1 MTIVRDFR
9 LDTIAIPI
17 DRVQIRAALYHLLI
31 NALDAMPKGGTLTIT
46 ATQDKESIV
55 ISVRD
60 TGCGIPKEVLDSI
73 YDPFFTSKTKGAGLG
88 LTMVHQIIMNHRG
101 EIKIRSE
108 VDKGTTA
115 TIRLPARAADSRER
129 S

>member
-1 MTIVRDFR
+1 M
-9 LDTIAIPI
+9 
-17 DRVQIRAALYHLLI
+17 DRHQIRRALYHLFT
-31 NALDAMPKGGTLTIT
+31 NAIDAMPEGGTLTV
-46 ATQDKESIV
+46 AASQEKEALV
-55 ISVRD
+55 ISVQD
-60 TGCGIPKEVLDSI
+60 TGCGIPKEVVDSI

-108 VDKGTTA
+108 VDKGTIA
-115 TIRLPARAADSRER
+115 TIRLPTREADSGER

>member
-1 MTIVRDFR
+1 MTLVRDFP
-9 LDTIAIPI
+9 LDTTVMVI
-17 DRVQIRAALYHLLI
+17 DRVQIRTALYHLLD
-31 NALDAMPKGGTLTIT
+31 NALDAMPKGGTLTI
-46 ATQDKESIV
+46 AVSQENESIV

-73 YDPFFTSKTKGAGLG
+73 YDPFFTSKTEGAGLG

-115 TIRLPARAADSRER
+115 TIRLPAREDNSRER